1 MLLVKKQRNET
12 LSIPC
17 KELTPTAI
25 KAATSPLAQRIL
37 KSLAEKPAYP
47 RQLAQQL
54 KVHEQK
60 IYYHTRKLEQAGII
74 QQDHTVTR
82 QGVVAQYFTLTQP
95 SFALRFKQF
104 QPTAQKESFANES
117 EFLEPFIQNGEL
129 NALIIVGSPD
139 PHGPEKARSRDGFYG
154 MDLALFLGTF
164 LNYIPGL
171 NVRLDTEVHEED
183 LKNNLIIIGG
193 PIVNTVTGKINN
205 KLPIK
210 FTGKSIYSTIS
221 EKEYFSD
228 ETGIIVKTKNPFDKT
243 KKILL
248 VAGTRHAGTRACM
261 IAFMKHFKQISA
273 GNKHNP
279 KIEAKVVEGV
289 DLDSDGIVDAV
300 EVKE

>member
-17 KELTPTAI
+17 KELTATSI

-37 KSLAEKPAYP
+37 KSLAENPAYP
-47 RQLAQQL
+47 RQLARQL

-60 IYYHTRKLEQAGII
+60 VYYHIRKLEQADII
-74 QQDHTVTR
+74 QPAHQATR
-82 QGVVAQYFTLTQP
+82 QGVVAQYFTLTEP
-95 SFALRFKQF
+95 SFAVRFKQF
-104 QPTAQKESFANES
+104 QQTAQKETFANES
-117 EFLEPFIQNGEL
+117 SFLEPFIQNGEL
-129 NALIIVGSPD
+129 KALIIVGSPD

-171 NVRLDTEVHEED
+171 NVRLDTEVRQDD

-193 PIVNTVTGKINN
+193 PIVNTVTDKINS
-205 KLPIK
+205 KLPIR

-221 EKEYFSD
+221 DNEYFSD
-228 ETGIIVKTKNPFDKT
+228 ETGIIVKSKNHFDKT

-248 VAGTRHAGTRACM
+248 VAGNRHAGTRACM
-261 IAFMKHFKQISA
+261 IAFMKRFKDISA
-273 GNKHNP
+273 GNKHNQ
-279 KIEAKVVEGV
+279 KIEAKVIEGI
-289 DLDSDGIVDAV
+289 DLDSDGIVDDV